1 MSVNNPDLRELV
13 TFRLG
18 EERYAIDIQSVREIR
33 GWSPATPLPN
43 SQPFMQGV
51 VNLRGIVLPVMDLGR
66 RLGGPPSEPSARHAV
81 IVIEHE
87 GRMMGLL
94 VDAVSD
100 ILGIEPGSLQ
110 PAPDLSAG
118 GSAPLLE
125 GLITSEE
132 GMTSLLDLAWLV
144 PEAVAEAA

>member
-1 MSVNNPDLRELV
+1 MDADNPNLRELV

-43 SQPFMQGV
+43 AQPFMQGV
-51 VNLRGIVLPVMDLGR
+51 VNLRGLVLPVMDLAR
-66 RLGGPPSEPSARHAV
+66 RLGGPASAPSARHAV
-81 IVIEHE
+81 IVIEYE
-87 GRMMGLL
+87 GRLMGLL
-94 VDAVSD
+94 VDGVSG

-110 PAPDLSAG
+110 PAPDLSGG
-118 GSAPLLE
+118 GSESLLE
-125 GLITSEE
+125 GIITGAD

>member
-1 MSVNNPDLRELV
+1 MDANNPNLRELV
-13 TFRLG
+13 TFRLS

-43 SQPFMQGV
+43 SEPFMQGV

-66 RLGGPPSEPSARHAV
+66 RLGGPASAPSARHAV
-81 IVIEHE
+81 IVIEHG
-87 GRMMGLL
+87 GRTMGLL

-100 ILGIEPGSLQ
+100 ILGVEPGSIQ
-110 PAPDLSAG
+110 PAPDLSIG
-118 GSAPLLE
+118 GSEPLLE
-125 GLITSEE
+125 GIITGED
-132 GMTSLLDLAWLV
+132 GLTSLLDLAWLV

>member
-1 MSVNNPDLRELV
+1 MDADNPNLRELV

-43 SQPFMQGV
+43 AQPFMQGV
-51 VNLRGIVLPVMDLGR
+51 VNLRGLVLPVMDLAR
-66 RLGGPPSEPSARHAV
+66 RLGGPASAPSARHAV
-81 IVIEHE
+81 IVIEYE
-87 GRMMGLL
+87 GRLMGLL
-94 VDAVSD
+94 VDAVSG

-110 PAPDLSAG
+110 PAPDLSGG
-118 GSAPLLE
+118 GSESLLE
-125 GLITSEE
+125 GIITGAD